1 MKNGVDKVREY
12 LKKIRNEKGLTQL
25 DIAQKL
31 NISESYYNLIE
42 HGERQNN
49 MSIELACKL
58 SEILEIP
65 IEIILEKEKSA

>member
-1 MKNGVDKVREY
+1 MREY
-12 LKKIRNEKGLTQL
+12 LKDIRKEKGLTQL

-49 MSIELACKL
+49 MSIELAYKL
-58 SEILEIP
+58 SSVLEIP
-65 IEIILEKEKSA
+65 IEQILEKEKST